1 MSRWG
6 CGGKPELGAM
16 RSLFH
21 KRNAPQCTR
30 LGSRYSAKLKWKL
43 ALSQPWLGLPNLA
56 KGLSSIMGLPLADK
70 MALRRLG
77 SSFRLVTAQSSAGA
91 LGHFM
96 SIQAGA

>member
-1 MSRWG
+1 
-6 CGGKPELGAM
+6 
-16 RSLFH
+16 
-21 KRNAPQCTR
+21 
-30 LGSRYSAKLKWKL
+30 
-43 ALSQPWLGLPNLA
+43 
-56 KGLSSIMGLPLADK
+56 MGLPLADK